1 MVTGLYNIFNTLWG
15 MQTIWLY
22 SDPHFGATEKETG
35 LANKP
40 TDAEQV
46 QRINSKVGRK
56 DTIIF
61 LGDIGDSSW
70 LKGIRGY
77 KVLITGN
84 HDTGISNYKRDR
96 FQRSFDADEWQKD
109 EVYLEMKQEYPDY
122 CVTVEKFYDFRKPYT
137 KWVAT
142 MDNQL
147 CDEVYNGPLIVG
159 PKLILSHEP
168 IEGLNWAMNLHGHTH
183 NALQEISDYHFNCC
197 SDKINYIPINLNR
210 LLKNGL
216 VSQID
221 SIHRQTIDKATFRKN
236 NINCT

>member
-22 SDPHFGATEKETG
+22 SDPHFGETEEESG
-35 LANKP
+35 LTNKP

-46 QRINSKVGRK
+46 RRINSKVGRK

-61 LGDIGDSSW
+61 LGDIGDPSW
-70 LKGIRGY
+70 LKSVRGY

-84 HDTGISNYKRDR
+84 HDTGISNYQRDR

-109 EVYLEMKQEYPDY
+109 EVYMEMKQEYPDH
-122 CVTVEKFYDFRKPYT
+122 CVTVEKSYDFHTPFVR
-137 KWVAT
+137 WVAT

-147 CDEVYNGPLIVG
+147 CDEVYNGPLIIG

-168 IEGLNWAMNLHGHTH
+168 IEIDGIFNIHGHTH
-183 NALQEISDYHFNCC
+183 SLTSPTNKDLNAC
-197 SDKINYIPINLNR
+197 SMNIDYIPINLNQ
-210 LLKNGL
+210 LMKHGL
-216 VSQID
+216 TSKVD
-221 SIHRQTIDKATFRKN
+221 SIHRITIDNATARKKR
-236 NINCT
+236 